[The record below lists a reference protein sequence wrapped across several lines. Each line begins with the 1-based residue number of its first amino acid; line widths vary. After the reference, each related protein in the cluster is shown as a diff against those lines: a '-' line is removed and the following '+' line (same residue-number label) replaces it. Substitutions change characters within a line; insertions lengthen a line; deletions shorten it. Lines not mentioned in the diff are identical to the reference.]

1 MLKRS
6 GVVLAAFLLMGTS
19 AHAASFDCAKART
32 KMEKATC
39 ANERLSQLDS
49 DIASA
54 YQRALLAW
62 DGKLKS
68 YVVKDQREFLA
79 GLRSIESPESE
90 IEGDCPSIKD
100 EACIEKLFRKR
111 LATLNGAAYPMGGV
125 YVRDGTAK
133 LLVYPGEVTH
143 VGVRMFLTANAGNA
157 MQSGVGGGE
166 KDTDSPK
173 WKNDKTLVGAL
184 RSISPDVKAGACDV
198 TIAFSAQEAQVAQ
211 KGSCNKQDFAGTYT
225 RRLDETLRSYELEL
239 Y

>member
-6 GVVLAAFLLMGTS
+6 GFMLTTLLLISGQ
-19 AHAASFDCAKART
+19 AHAAGFDCAKART
-32 KMEKATC
+32 KMEKAIC

-54 YQRALLAW
+54 YQRAVLAW
-62 DGKLKS
+62 DGKIKP

-79 GLRSIESPESE
+79 GLRSIESRESE

-100 EACIEKLFRKR
+100 EACIEKLFRQR

-125 YVRDGTAK
+125 YIRDGSAK
-133 LLVYPGEVTH
+133 LLVYPGAVTR
-143 VGVRMFLTANAGNA
+143 VGVRLFLMANASNVMEG
-157 MQSGVGGGE
+157 GVGGE
-166 KDTDSPK
+166 TETNFPK
-173 WKNDKTLVGAL
+173 WKNDKTLVGIL
-184 RSISPDVKAGACDV
+184 RSNSSDTKAGPCEV
-198 TIAFSAQEAQVAQ
+198 TIAFLAQEAQITQ

-225 RRLDETLRSYELEL
+225 RRSDETLRSYELEL